1 MKTVILL
8 SRFLC
13 VCVMVTG
20 IAAPGVRAQA
30 APTPTTAEI
39 DAKLAKYF
47 EFYSRGLPT
56 LTIEEEIARA
66 TKANA
71 GQKPEE
77 IVISK
82 SMVQLSAQHLPSS
95 ERPPGIPPLLLQ
107 GVFGSDLAV
116 MGMPVSARSLL
127 ISDRTF
133 LFTQY
138 MVRVSRV
145 FSDDARGLSPG
156 DTIIVSMG
164 GGSLTVDGVLVRA
177 IDPAFDQFTLHQP
190 LILMLKAVPGTET
203 YRAVAPWTFTI
214 KGGLAAVA
222 SKIQPGRGAGQK
234 SLPDFL
240 SDVENAVAYAR
251 SRRK

>member
-1 MKTVILL
+1 MKRPDLACRV
-8 SRFLC
+8 LC
-13 VCVMVTG
+13 VLAVLAVS
-20 IAAPGVRAQA
+20 GVADVSAQA
-30 APTPTTAEI
+30 TAATNTAEV

-71 GQKPEE
+71 GRKPSE
-77 IVISK
+77 IVISTSK
-82 SMVQLSAQHLPSS
+82 VQVSTQHLPASQ
-95 ERPPGIPPLLLQ
+95 RPPGIPFLLLQ
-107 GVFGSDLAV
+107 GVSNADLIV
-116 MGMPVSARSLL
+116 MGVPQSARSLP
-127 ISDRTF
+127 ISDCTF

-138 MVRVSRV
+138 SVRVSRI
-145 FSDDARGLSPG
+145 FSDDPRGVSPG

-164 GGSLTVDGVLVRA
+164 GGSLMVDGVLVRA
-177 IDPAFDQFTLHQP
+177 IDPAFDQFSLHQP
-190 LILMLKAVPGTET
+190 LILMVKAFPGTGT
-203 YRAVAPWTFTI
+203 YQAVAPWTFTI
-214 KGGLAAVA
+214 KGGLVAVA

-240 SDVENAVAYAR
+240 FDVENAVAYAR

>member
-1 MKTVILL
+1 MKTIILL
-8 SRFLC
+8 SRLLFLS
-13 VCVMVTG
+13 VALAA
-20 IAAPGVRAQA
+20 IAAPGIRAQA

-47 EFYSRGLPT
+47 EFYSRGLLT

-71 GQKPEE
+71 GQKPKE
-77 IVISK
+77 IVISE
-82 SMVQLSAQHLPSS
+82 SMVQVSMQHIPSS
-95 ERPPGIPPLLLQ
+95 QRPPGIPFLLLE
-107 GVFGSDLAV
+107 GVSNADLIV
-116 MGMPVSARSLL
+116 MGVSVSARSLP

-138 MVRVSRV
+138 IVRVSRI

-156 DTIIVSMG
+156 DTIVVSMG

-177 IDPAFDQFTLHQP
+177 VEPAFDQFSLHEP
-190 LILMLKAVPGTET
+190 LILMLKAVPGTNT
-203 YRAVAPWTFTI
+203 YRAVAPWTFTV
-214 KGGLAAVA
+214 KEGLVAVA